1 MVILDSI
8 SRDIVLSNSG
18 RHVVEAWSDWNDTA
32 WRTLSDW
39 SGFRIFSV
47 FRTAFLVLV
56 FCTSI
61 YFSTTNTDELS
72 KTVHERSRVS
82 VLSFVLV
89 FSATITLAFKSII
102 FSGHNSSGRLL
113 MGMITIL
120 TTALS
125 VAGALPAR
133 PHLAFMAKGLW
144 CAIALVVVALGL
156 NYLML
161 IL

>member
-1 MVILDSI
+1 MLDSI
-8 SRDIVLSNSG
+8 STDIVLSNSG
-18 RHVVEAWSDWNDTA
+18 RRVVEAWSDWNNTA

-56 FCTSI
+56 FCISI
-61 YFSTTNTDELS
+61 YFSTANTDGLS
-72 KTVHERSRVS
+72 KTVQERSWVR
-82 VLSFVLV
+82 VLSFVV
-89 FSATITLAFKSII
+89 AFSATITLAFKSII
-102 FSGHNSSGRLL
+102 FSSHSSPGRIL
-113 MGMITIL
+113 MGLVGIL

-125 VAGALPAR
+125 VAGALPAQ

-156 NYLML
+156 NYFML
-161 IL
+161 RL